1 MNRHGPAW
9 CRQSDKGIVE
19 IVMNNAKEQ
28 GIKIMGF
35 GLAINNMLYN
45 AIKTVERREL
55 INGS

>member
-9 CRQSDKGIVE
+9 CRQYDKGIVE